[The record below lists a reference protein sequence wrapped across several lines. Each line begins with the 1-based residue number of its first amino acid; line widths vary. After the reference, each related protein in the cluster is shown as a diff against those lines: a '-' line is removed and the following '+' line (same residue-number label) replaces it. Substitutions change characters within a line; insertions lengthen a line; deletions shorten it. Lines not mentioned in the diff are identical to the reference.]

1 MARLFLRTILFFL
14 VLGASL
20 PLRSSGAETPQVPPV
35 SPQSP
40 ASLEFTRR
48 VEEYVKLQKTMPRL
62 RTTKDPKEII
72 ERRNALAQKIQEARS
87 KAQPGDMFTP
97 DITEELR
104 SVIRSTFQG
113 SNARAVRKTIR
124 QGEPLRG
131 WQLTVNGI
139 YPEHLPLTT
148 VPPTLLLRL
157 PRLPSEV
164 AYRIIGHDLV
174 LEDSEARL
182 VLDFILAIIP

>member
-1 MARLFLRTILFFL
+1 MARLFLRTTVFFL
-14 VLGASL
+14 VLGASF
-20 PLRSSGAETPQVPPV
+20 PLTSGAQTPQVPPV
-35 SPQSP
+35 SPE
-40 ASLEFTRR
+40 SLAFREFTRR
-48 VEEYVKLQKTMPRL
+48 AEQYVKLQKTMPRL
-62 RTTKDPKEII
+62 RATKDRKEIV
-72 ERRNALAQKIQEARS
+72 ERRNALAQRIQETRS

-113 SNARAVRKTIR
+113 ATAPAVRKTIR
-124 QGEPLRG
+124 QGEPLQG

-139 YPEHLPLTT
+139 YPEHVPLTT

-174 LEDSEARL
+174 LEDPEARL
-182 VLDFILAIIP
+182 VLDFIRAIIP

>member
-14 VLGASL
+14 VLGASF
-20 PLRSSGAETPQVPPV
+20 PLRSGAETPQVPPA

-62 RTTKDPKEII
+62 RTTKNRKEIV

-104 SVIRSTFQG
+104 SVIRITFQG
-113 SNARAVRKTIR
+113 STARAVRKTIR
-124 QGEPLRG
+124 QGEPLQG
-131 WQLTVNGI
+131 WKLTVNGI

-174 LEDSEARL
+174 LEDLEARL